1 MDIHKPKPW
10 RGLREFLKEYV
21 IIVVGVLTALAAEQG
36 AQWLHERHLSAEA
49 REAVMAEI
57 NLDVTNL
64 SQRLKNEPCV
74 ARKLDEIGVLLERAE
89 AGASFAPAAKIGAP
103 ETRWVYTQRW
113 EAATAGG
120 RTSLLSSEEQL
131 DFARVY
137 YMLKLAAEE
146 EDREQLPWSHLRA
159 LHGLRRLS
167 PEMIYGVRM
176 AASEA
181 RDLDSGVRANIAQ
194 AQFRAREIGVKG
206 DAHLK
211 MPPGY
216 DPSATPPICQPL
228 VALPLPGPARAR

>member
-1 MDIHKPKPW
+1 
-10 RGLREFLKEYV
+10 
-21 IIVVGVLTALAAEQG
+21 
-36 AQWLHERHLSAEA
+36 LHDRRLSAEA
-49 REAVMAEI
+49 REAVTAEI

-74 ARKLDEIGVLLERAE
+74 TRKLDEIGVLLDRAE
-89 AGASFAPAAKIGAP
+89 AGASFSPPAKTAEP

-120 RTSLLSSEEQL
+120 KTSLLSSEEQL

-146 EDREQLPWSHLRA
+146 EDREQLAWSHLRA
-159 LHGLRRLS
+159 LGGLRRLS

-181 RDLDSGVRANIAQ
+181 RDLDLGVRQDIGQ
-194 AQFRAREIGVKG
+194 ALFRARQIGIKG

-211 MPPGY
+211 MPPGF
-216 DPSATPPICQPL
+216 DASARDPICQPL
-228 VALPLPGPARAR
+228 EAIAQP

>member
-1 MDIHKPKPW
+1 MDLHKPKSW
-10 RGLREFLKEYV
+10 HSLREFLKEYV

-36 AQWLHERHLSAEA
+36 VGWLHERRLSAEA

-57 NLDVTNL
+57 NLDITNL
-64 SQRLKNEPCV
+64 SQGLKNEPCV
-74 ARKLDEIGVLLERAE
+74 ARKLDEIGVLLDQAE
-89 AGASFAPAAKIGAP
+89 DGGSFAPPVKVGAP
-103 ETRWVYTQRW
+103 EMRWVYTQRW

-137 YMLKLAAEE
+137 YMLKLAAEQ

-159 LHGLRRLS
+159 LRGLRRLS

-194 AQFRAREIGVKG
+194 AQFRARQIGVKG
-206 DAHLK
+206 DAHLN
-211 MPPGY
+211 MPPGF
-216 DPSATPPICQPL
+216 DASATPAICQPL
-228 VALPLPGPARAR
+228 SAPAAGG